1 MYDVNYTRLVRQLT
15 SVTARDNS
23 SGPAPLPTPWPVT
36 PCRHGWRH
44 EPERGVTLMAK
55 FELVCENSQLTSALV
70 AGVGA
75 GAAVG
80 QLVVFSCRN
89 RVSRRWAFLFSLLFY
104 LTTGAVSVTCQRPL
118 CLLLTAPAV
127 AAAAGALAY
136 NQLSLVLELTPAS
149 SHHLGHVTERLVT
162 SGAVVLLSGV
172 VTLTRQWSTA
182 VLAVVLPCAVFLL
195 YWCVMPESP
204 VWLVSRGYWSE
215 VHRLL
220 ERMARVNGQPTDAG
234 YLTEQLQVITD
245 RLGEEGRLLSSLTY
259 HQAAAESLSR
269 WPGARRPLL
278 LLAAAQLLACPLA
291 WAAARVAGRRS
302 CLLVSLG
309 LSAAVCG
316 LAASLQRRVTSNL
329 TLDALTFTLA
339 LLSEISLLLLLLTGC
354 RLLPSLLS
362 SHGLLLLRSAQ
373 LLGYT
378 ALPALNLLMPEWRLA
393 TLAGLHGLGA
403 GAALLLPETL
413 HQPRP
418 RLPSESHSIRR
429 SPTV

>member
-1 MYDVNYTRLVRQLT
+1 MYRKLLCVLFAASAARALSLPLARREVSPTDQRADPSLLLYSSAVPSAVGLAGLPIVQSPIVQSPLIWRRKRDAGAAETDQQADPALLMYDVNYTRLVRQLT

-23 SGPAPLPTPWPVT
+23 SGPAPLPTPWRVT

-89 RVSRRWAFLFSLLFY
+89 
-104 LTTGAVSVTCQRPL
+104 
-118 CLLLTAPAV
+118 
-127 AAAAGALAY
+127 
-136 NQLSLVLELTPAS
+136 
-149 SHHLGHVTERLVT
+149 
-162 SGAVVLLSGV
+162 
-172 VTLTRQWSTA
+172 
-182 VLAVVLPCAVFLL
+182 
-195 YWCVMPESP
+195 
-204 VWLVSRGYWSE
+204 
-215 VHRLL
+215 
-220 ERMARVNGQPTDAG
+220 
-234 YLTEQLQVITD
+234 
-245 RLGEEGRLLSSLTY
+245 RLLSSLTY

-316 LAASLQRRVTSNL
+316 LAASLQRREAVIQAGTDEGVSGL
-329 TLDALTFTLA
+329 VMFYQTAETEPVQISGSISGLA
-339 LLSEISLLLLLLTGC
+339 
-354 RLLPSLLS
+354 P
-362 SHGLLLLRSAQ
+362 
-373 LLGYT
+373 
-378 ALPALNLLMPEWRLA
+378 
-393 TLAGLHGLGA
+393 GLHGLHVHQNGNLTSACSDAGSHFNPAGSDHGAHPNLADRRHVADLGNVVADETGTADFQLQDKLQTLYDGENVIVGRAIVIHALEDDLGLGGDEESKKTGNA
-403 GAALLLPETL
+403 GARVGCGLIELSQGLE
-413 HQPRP
+413 
-418 RLPSESHSIRR
+418 E
-429 SPTV
+429 